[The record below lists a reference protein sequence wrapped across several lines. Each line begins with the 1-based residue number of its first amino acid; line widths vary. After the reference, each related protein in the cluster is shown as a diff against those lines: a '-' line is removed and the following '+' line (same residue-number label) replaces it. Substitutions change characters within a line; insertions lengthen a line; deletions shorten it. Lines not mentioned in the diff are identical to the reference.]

1 MEVSGKKDQVEGDWR
16 CFYRNWKER
25 LHLFALQQTGNFSDG
40 EDVLQ
45 EAIVKVW
52 SRGSLNAEVLPA
64 VVFAQIRR
72 TAIDF
77 ARQKTRRKRRE
88 ESVALEERN
97 QFCDG
102 LVGLEESDAVRVAL
116 EALPPEQQEVVV
128 LKLWGGQT
136 FEEIGSIVD
145 IPANTAA
152 SRYRYALRNLH
163 RFMLEEVV

>member
-1 MEVSGKKDQVEGDWR
+1 MDVSRTKEHAEGDWTR
-16 CFYRNWKER
+16 FYHNWKER
-25 LHLFALQQTGNFSDG
+25 LHLYALQQTGNFSDA

-52 SRGSLNAEVLPA
+52 SRGSLNDGVLPA

-77 ARQKTRRKRRE
+77 ARQRIRRKQRE
-88 ESVALEERN
+88 ESVAFEERR
-97 QFCDG
+97 QLGDG
-102 LVGLEESDAVRVAL
+102 LIGLEECDAIRVAL
-116 EALPPEQQEVVV
+116 DALSPEQQEVVV

-136 FEEIGSIVD
+136 FEQIGNIVD

-163 RFMLEEVV
+163 KLLLEEMV